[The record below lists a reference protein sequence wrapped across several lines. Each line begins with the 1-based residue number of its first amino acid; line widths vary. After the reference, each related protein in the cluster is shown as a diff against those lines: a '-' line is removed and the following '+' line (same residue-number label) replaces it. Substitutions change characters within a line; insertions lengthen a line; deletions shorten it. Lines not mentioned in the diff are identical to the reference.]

1 MQEKTNKII
10 LIAVL
15 AVAIIAS
22 VFAVIFAANQ
32 EGAGGMFD
40 AASIIVYCLVGIA
53 LVAALTTFVKLLWT
67 NKKSFI
73 KTLLVAALL
82 CVIFLIAW
90 ILSSGTDV
98 SATMLEKFDI
108 TESGSKLVG
117 AACISVYIL
126 FFASILS
133 IVYVEVA
140 KLIKK

>member
-1 MQEKTNKII
+1 MQEKSNKII
-10 LIAVL
+10 LFAVL

-22 VFAVIFAANQ
+22 VFAVLFAAN
-32 EGAGGMFD
+32 GKGGMFD
-40 AASIIVYCLVGIA
+40 VASVIVYCLVGIA
-53 LVAALTTFVKLLWT
+53 IVAALATFVKLLWT
-67 NKKSFI
+67 NKKSFF
-73 KTLLVAALL
+73 KTLIVAAIL
-82 CVIFLIAW
+82 CVIFAIAW

>member
-1 MQEKTNKII
+1 MQDKQNKII
-10 LIAVL
+10 LFVVL

-22 VFAVIFAANQ
+22 VFAVLFAVNQ
-32 EGAGGMFD
+32 AGGMFYV
-40 AASIIVYCLVGIA
+40 ASIIVYCLVGIA
-53 LVAALTTFVKLLWT
+53 LIAALATFVKLLWT
-67 NKKSFI
+67 NKKSFV

-82 CVIFLIAW
+82 CGIFLVAW
-90 ILSSGTDV
+90 LVSSGTDV

-108 TESGSKLVG
+108 TQGGSKLVG

-140 KLIKK
+140 KIIKK